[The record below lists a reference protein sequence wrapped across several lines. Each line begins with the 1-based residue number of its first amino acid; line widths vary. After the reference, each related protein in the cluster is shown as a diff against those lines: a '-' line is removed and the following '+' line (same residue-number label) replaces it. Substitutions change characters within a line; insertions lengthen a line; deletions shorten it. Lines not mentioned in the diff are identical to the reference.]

1 MGNVVFVFGRPELAQ
16 RVNAAREKPV
26 EEDVLNAIARVSDAV
41 RVQTRG
47 PEFARALC
55 PQLAET
61 RVARGARSVPLGI
74 AAAASARA
82 TLHFLLRMI
91 RRRRRR
97 GVEIGYRSAGAD
109 GARDAARVR
118 SEFGNDVAEEVVAH
132 DVAVR
137 TAEQSAQNGEVVV
150 GGTIRAE
157 QKRRAIISVSV
168 QSSHLSAS
176 LLLID
181 IQQSSKC

>member
-1 MGNVVFVFGRPELAQ
+1 M
-16 RVNAAREKPV
+16 
-26 EEDVLNAIARVSDAV
+26 
-41 RVQTRG
+41 
-47 PEFARALC
+47 
-55 PQLAET
+55 
-61 RVARGARSVPLGI
+61 PLGI

-91 RRRRRR
+91 RRRR

-109 GARDAARVR
+109 GASDAARVR